1 MHKLYGLFL
10 ALMVGWGCLQ
20 WAAPGYAAAPAAPA
34 APAAAPAAPAAAPA
48 APAANAPEA
57 SPEPTESAFHWF
69 IRSSGLI
76 GLVIL
81 ALSIYFIATIIQLF
95 IEFRMEV
102 ACPPEIVAGCE
113 DLLAKRDFKGIY
125 DFCRGND
132 SLYSR
137 VLAIG
142 LGELQ
147 NGLAEAKET
156 MERAGECETVRME
169 KKISML
175 AVLGTLGPMIGLI
188 GTLKGMI
195 SSFSVI
201 ARSEGANLKANEVAG
216 GISEALLLTFEGV
229 FLSIPAIYFFA
240 VFRNRVSNISAD
252 TMFAAD
258 QFLRKFAHAAR
269 MKAPG
274 TPPVP
279 MPQPGAHPLPPS
291 GAPPQR

>member
-1 MHKLYGLFL
+1 MHKLYGILL
-10 ALMVGWGCLQ
+10 GLVVGAGIITWTERVQ
-20 WAAPGYAAAPAAPA
+20 AAAPVPAVPAAPA
-34 APAAAPAAPAAAPA
+34 GDAAPASEEKQ
-48 APAANAPEA
+48 PEM
-57 SPEPTESAFHWF
+57 ESAFHWF

-76 GLVIL
+76 GLFIL
-81 ALSIYFIATIIQLF
+81 GLSIYFIATVIQLF
-95 IEFRMEV
+95 IEMRMQI

-147 NGLAEAKET
+147 NGLSEAKET
-156 MERAGECETVRME
+156 MERAGDCEKVRME

-195 SSFSVI
+195 ASFSVI
-201 ARSEGANLKANEVAG
+201 ARSEGQVMKANEVAS

-229 FLSIPAIYFFA
+229 FLSVPAIFFFA
-240 VFRNRVSNISAD
+240 FFRNRTSTISAD
-252 TMFAAD
+252 TMFSAD

-269 MKAPG
+269 MKSGGGPAAPI
-274 TPPVP
+274 
-279 MPQPGAHPLPPS
+279 PQPGAHPPMPS